1 MAVYNF
7 DVVVLGT
14 GPAGEGAAMNA
25 VRSGR
30 KIAVV
35 DERPLVGGNCTHLG
49 TIPSKALRHSVRQI
63 MQYNTNPL
71 FRQIGEPRWFSFQDV
86 LKSAEKVIGKQVTSR
101 TSYYARNRISTFF
114 GTASFADEHC
124 IEVVCLNGAVER
136 LVAKQ
141 IIVATGSR
149 PYRPADVDFN
159 HPRIYDSDTI
169 LKLTHTPR
177 SGETDARPQRRG
189 HHGTSG
195 PRGRPEGAACR
206 GVPRRRAGN
215 L

>member
-71 FRQIGEPRWFSFQDV
+71 FRKIGEPRWFSFQDV

-101 TSYYARNRISTFF
+101 TSYYARNRISTDRKS
-114 GTASFADEHC
+114 TR
-124 IEVVCLNGAVER
+124 LNSSHV
-136 LVAKQ
+136 K
-141 IIVATGSR
+141 I
-149 PYRPADVDFN
+149 
-159 HPRIYDSDTI
+159 
-169 LKLTHTPR
+169 
-177 SGETDARPQRRG
+177 
-189 HHGTSG
+189 
-195 PRGRPEGAACR
+195 
-206 GVPRRRAGN
+206 
-215 L
+215 